1 MKNRLP
7 LLVLGFVV
15 LLARPGSVNADVL
28 SGPITNPGN
37 GHSYF
42 LLAPT
47 NWTAME
53 AEAVSLGGH
62 LATIRNATENE
73 WVWTTFT
80 ALDGNSNLF
89 IGFTDHAHEGTF
101 TWASGEP
108 VSYTN
113 WRAGEPNNVG
123 GEDFALMREADG
135 QWNDVSGLFQYGVA
149 EVVPEPS
156 GIILFVAAGFVAV
169 RARRRRSQLPNVQGP
184 RGAFYRSR

>member
-1 MKNRLP
+1 MWSEPFLPAVKNRSR
-7 LLVLGFVV
+7 LLFLILLG
-15 LLARPGSVNADVL
+15 LLARPGYLSADVL
-28 SGPITNPGN
+28 SGPIANPGN

-62 LATIRNATENE
+62 LATIRNAAENE

-89 IGFTDHAHEGTF
+89 IGFSDHAHEGTF

-108 VSYTN
+108 DFYTN
-113 WRAGEPNNVG
+113 WRAGEPNNFN
-123 GEDFALMREADG
+123 GEDFALMRQGWRMERC
-135 QWNDVSGLFQYGVA
+135 FRPVA
-149 EVVPEPS
+149 
-156 GIILFVAAGFVAV
+156 I
-169 RARRRRSQLPNVQGP
+169 RRR
-184 RGAFYRSR
+184 